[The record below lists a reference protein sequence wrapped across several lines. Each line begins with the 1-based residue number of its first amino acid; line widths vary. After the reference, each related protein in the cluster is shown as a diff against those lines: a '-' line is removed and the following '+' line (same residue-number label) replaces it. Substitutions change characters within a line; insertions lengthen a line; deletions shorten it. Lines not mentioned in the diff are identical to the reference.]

1 MKLCSG
7 RRSETEQ
14 PASWHSSL
22 AASPAASAATTTA
35 ASLSVSHTSSLLS
48 ASRSLLFLLAFPPPV
63 LQHPNSRALSPP
75 LPLSLRL
82 SLSFSSTPKA
92 FLYFLVTLIDCINLS
107 AYWISSALCR
117 EPCTIC
123 L

>member
-22 AASPAASAATTTA
+22 AASPPAAATA
-35 ASLSVSHTSSLLS
+35 AAFLSVFHTSSLLS
-48 ASRSLLFLLAFPPPV
+48 ASRSLLFLLAFPPPE
-63 LQHPNSRALSPP
+63 LQHPNSRALSPR

-107 AYWISSALCR
+107 AYWISSASCR